1 MIKHPDQRVGV
12 FIDVQNM
19 YYSARNIFGAKVNF
33 GEVVRR
39 SVENRQLI
47 RAIAYVVRTKTG
59 EEKPFFEALYHQG
72 IEYKEKEIQEFFGGA
87 KKADWDVGMAVDAIR
102 ISANLDVVIIVSG
115 DGDFVPLVEYLRN
128 QGRQVEVVSFRESSS
143 TKLVESADVYTDLSG
158 EPDVYLIRDARSARR
173 GSAEKAPAADADT
186 SVGIPTSRRREEP
199 APSDDA
205 ADGGPVIIRG
215 GKKIPI

>member
-1 MIKHPDQRVGV
+1 MIKHPNQRVGV

-19 YYSARNIFGAKVNF
+19 YYSARNLYGAKVNF
-33 GEVVRR
+33 GEVVKKA
-39 SVENRQLI
+39 VEGRQLI

-87 KKADWDVGMAVDAIR
+87 KKADWDVGIAVDAIR
-102 ISANLDVVIIVSG
+102 ISANLDVVIIASG

-143 TKLVESADVYTDLSG
+143 TKLVESVDVYTDLSA
-158 EPDVYLIRDARSARR
+158 DQDSYLIRDGGGRGRR
-173 GSAEKAPAADADT
+173 PPQK
-186 SVGIPTSRRREEP
+186 
-199 APSDDA
+199 DDA
-205 ADGGPVIIRG
+205 PEDAPEGGDGSHGTIIRG
-215 GKKIPI
+215 GKKIPV